1 MGVSQAG
8 LHPQLILGEERQQ
21 RMVEET
27 EAVAVEEAPAA
38 EEAAA
43 VEASP
48 AKDAAKD
55 AVKAPAKVA
64 GKVAGKAIVKAKKEK
79 KLAKAKTAPS
89 HPTHGVMITAAVGA
103 LKDRTGSSRQ
113 AILKY
118 ICANYKVDDKKAAT
132 QTRLAL
138 KRMTAGGELKMAKD
152 KGKGAGCYKLASSEK
167 ADKPVPAKKAK
178 KPAKKEKKPATAA
191 AKKAKATKVTKP
203 KSAAKLKP
211 AAKKSAAKKAGAKK
225 PGKKTVKKGKK

>member
-1 MGVSQAG
+1 MGTVG
-8 LHPQLILGEERQQ
+8 LHSFTQLILAEERQQ
-21 RMVEET
+21 RMAEET

-38 EEAAA
+38 EEASAG
-43 VEASP
+43 EAPP
-48 AKDAAKD
+48 AKVPA
-55 AVKAPAKVA
+55 KAPAKA
-64 GKVAGKAIVKAKKEK
+64 AAKAKKEK
-79 KLAKAKTAPS
+79 KPAKAKTAPS
-89 HPTHGVMITAAVGA
+89 HPTYSVMITAAVGA

-152 KGKGAGCYKLASSEK
+152 KGKGAGCYKLAGS
-167 ADKPVPAKKAK
+167 KKAK
-178 KPAKKEKKPATAA
+178 KPAVA
-191 AKKAKATKVTKP
+191 AKKAKATKVTRP

>member
-1 MGVSQAG
+1 MG
-8 LHPQLILGEERQQ
+8 
-21 RMVEET
+21 
-27 EAVAVEEAPAA
+27 VAVEEVPAA

-43 VEASP
+43 VEPTP
-48 AKDAAKD
+48 AKAPS
-55 AVKAPAKVA
+55 KAPAKA
-64 GKVAGKAIVKAKKEK
+64 AAKAKKEK
-79 KLAKAKTAPS
+79 KPAKAKTAPS
-89 HPTHGVMITAAVGA
+89 HPTYSVMITAAVGA

-152 KGKGAGCYKLASSEK
+152 KGKGAGCYKLAASSE
-167 ADKPVPAKKAK
+167 ADKPAPAKKAK
-178 KPAKKEKKPATAA
+178 KPSKKEKKPAVA

-225 PGKKTVKKGKK
+225 LG

>member
-1 MGVSQAG
+1 MGTVG
-8 LHPQLILGEERQQ
+8 LHSFTQLILAEERQQ
-21 RMVEET
+21 RMSEEA

-38 EEAAA
+38 EEASAE
-43 VEASP
+43 EAP
-48 AKDAAKD
+48 
-55 AVKAPAKVA
+55 PAKVPAKA
-64 GKVAGKAIVKAKKEK
+64 GAKAKKEK
-79 KLAKAKTAPS
+79 KPAKAKTAPS
-89 HPTHGVMITAAVGA
+89 HPTYSVMITAAVGA

-138 KRMTAGGELKMAKD
+138 KRMTAGGELRMAKD
-152 KGKGAGCYKLASSEK
+152 KGKGAGCYKLASDK
-167 ADKPVPAKKAK
+167 ADKPTQVK
-178 KPAKKEKKPATAA
+178 KPAAA
-191 AKKAKATKVTKP
+191 AKKAKVTKP

-225 PGKKTVKKGKK
+225 PAGKTTGKKVKK

>member
-1 MGVSQAG
+1 MA
-8 LHPQLILGEERQQ
+8 EEA
-21 RMVEET
+21 
-27 EAVAVEEAPAA
+27 EAVVVEDAPAA

-43 VEASP
+43 VEAPP
-48 AKDAAKD
+48 A
-55 AVKAPAKVA
+55 KAPAKVA
-64 GKVAGKAIVKAKKEK
+64 AKAGAKAAGKVAAKAGVKAKKERK
-79 KLAKAKTAPS
+79 PAKAKTASS
-89 HPTHGVMITAAVGA
+89 HPTYSVMITAAVGA

-167 ADKPVPAKKAK
+167 ADKPATTKKAK
-178 KPAKKEKKPATAA
+178 KPAKKEKKPAKAA

-225 PGKKTVKKGKK
+225 PGKKTMKKGK

>member
-79 KLAKAKTAPS
+79 KLAKAKTTPS
-89 HPTHGVMITAAVGA
+89 HPTYSVMITAAVGA

-167 ADKPVPAKKAK
+167 AEKPAPATKAK
-178 KPAKKEKKPATAA
+178 KPAKKEKKPVA
-191 AKKAKATKVTKP
+191 AKKAKVTKVTKP
-203 KSAAKLKP
+203 QSAAKLKP
-211 AAKKSAAKKAGAKK
+211 AAKKSAAKKGKK
-225 PGKKTVKKGKK
+225 PAGKKVVKKGKK

>member
-1 MGVSQAG
+1 MG
-8 LHPQLILGEERQQ
+8 LTNPPQLILGEERQQ

-43 VEASP
+43 VVEASP
-48 AKDAAKD
+48 AKD

-64 GKVAGKAIVKAKKEK
+64 GKVAGKAVVKASVKAKKEK
-79 KLAKAKTAPS
+79 KLAKAKTTPS
-89 HPTHGVMITAAVGA
+89 HPTYSVMITAAVGA

-152 KGKGAGCYKLASSEK
+152 KGKGAGCYKLAGSEK
-167 ADKPVPAKKAK
+167 ADKPAPAK
-178 KPAKKEKKPATAA
+178 
-191 AKKAKATKVTKP
+191 
-203 KSAAKLKP
+203 
-211 AAKKSAAKKAGAKK
+211 
-225 PGKKTVKKGKK
+225 

>member
-1 MGVSQAG
+1 MGGYS
-8 LHPQLILGEERQQ
+8 LTSRPQLTLAQERQQ
-21 RMVEET
+21 RMAEEA
-27 EAVAVEEAPAA
+27 EAVVVEEAPAA

-43 VEASP
+43 VEAPP
-48 AKDAAKD
+48 AKA
-55 AVKAPAKVA
+55 AVKAGAKA
-64 GKVAGKAIVKAKKEK
+64 AVKAKKEK
-79 KLAKAKTAPS
+79 KPAKAKTAPS
-89 HPTHGVMITAAVGA
+89 HPTYSVMITAAVGA

-118 ICANYKVDDKKAAT
+118 ICANYKVDDRKAAT
-132 QTRLAL
+132 QTRLPL

-167 ADKPVPAKKAK
+167 AEKPA
-178 KPAKKEKKPATAA
+178 PAKKEKKPAAA

>member
-1 MGVSQAG
+1 MGTVG
-8 LHPQLILGEERQQ
+8 LRSFTQLILAEERQQ
-21 RMVEET
+21 RMAEEA

-38 EEAAA
+38 EEASAG
-43 VEASP
+43 EAP
-48 AKDAAKD
+48 
-55 AVKAPAKVA
+55 PAKVSA
-64 GKVAGKAIVKAKKEK
+64 KVPAKATAKAKKEK
-79 KLAKAKTAPS
+79 KPAKAKTAPS
-89 HPTHGVMITAAVGA
+89 HPTYSVMITAAVGA

>member
-1 MGVSQAG
+1 
-8 LHPQLILGEERQQ
+8 
-21 RMVEET
+21 
-27 EAVAVEEAPAA
+27 
-38 EEAAA
+38 
-43 VEASP
+43 
-48 AKDAAKD
+48 
-55 AVKAPAKVA
+55 
-64 GKVAGKAIVKAKKEK
+64 
-79 KLAKAKTAPS
+79 
-89 HPTHGVMITAAVGA
+89 MITAAVGA

-167 ADKPVPAKKAK
+167 ADKPAPAK
-178 KPAKKEKKPATAA
+178 KPAKKEKKPATTA
-191 AKKAKATKVTKP
+191 AKKAKVTKP
-203 KSAAKLKP
+203 KAAAKLKP

>member
-1 MGVSQAG
+1 MGTVG
-8 LHPQLILGEERQQ
+8 LRSFTQLILAEERQQ
-21 RMVEET
+21 RMAEEA

-38 EEAAA
+38 EEASAG
-43 VEASP
+43 EAPP
-48 AKDAAKD
+48 AKASAK
-55 AVKAPAKVA
+55 VPAKA
-64 GKVAGKAIVKAKKEK
+64 GAKAKKEK
-79 KLAKAKTAPS
+79 KPAKAKTAPS
-89 HPTHGVMITAAVGA
+89 HPTYSVMITAAVGA

-167 ADKPVPAKKAK
+167 AEKPAPATKAK
-178 KPAKKEKKPATAA
+178 KPAKKEKKPVA
-191 AKKAKATKVTKP
+191 AKKAKVIKVTKP
-203 KSAAKLKP
+203 QSAAKLKP
-211 AAKKSAAKKAGAKK
+211 AAKKSAAKKGKK
-225 PGKKTVKKGKK
+225 PAGKKVVKKGKK

>member
-1 MGVSQAG
+1 
-8 LHPQLILGEERQQ
+8 
-21 RMVEET
+21 MVEET

-43 VEASP
+43 VEAP
-48 AKDAAKD
+48 PGKAPAKAAAKDAAK
-55 AVKAPAKVA
+55 AAAKD
-64 GKVAGKAIVKAKKEK
+64 AGKAAGKAVVKAKKEK
-79 KLAKAKTAPS
+79 KPAKAKTAPS
-89 HPTHGVMITAAVGA
+89 HPTYSVMITAAVGA

-167 ADKPVPAKKAK
+167 AEKPAPATKAK
-178 KPAKKEKKPATAA
+178 KPVA
-191 AKKAKATKVTKP
+191 AKKAKVIKVT
-203 KSAAKLKP
+203 
-211 AAKKSAAKKAGAKK
+211 
-225 PGKKTVKKGKK
+225 